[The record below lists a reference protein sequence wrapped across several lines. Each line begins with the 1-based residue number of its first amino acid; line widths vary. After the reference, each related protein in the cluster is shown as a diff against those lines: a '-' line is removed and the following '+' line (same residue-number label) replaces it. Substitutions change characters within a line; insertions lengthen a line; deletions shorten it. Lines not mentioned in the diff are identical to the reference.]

1 VTTMTTD
8 AYFDLGSYGRPV
20 TTASAE
26 AQRWFD
32 RGLVWSYG
40 FNHEEAV
47 RCFERAAEADP
58 ACAMAQW
65 GIAYASGPNYNHM
78 WESFEEEEL
87 ADLVQLT
94 HDATARAIAVAGG
107 ASPVERALIGALRT
121 RHPEAAPLEDC
132 SLWNDSYAE
141 AMRAVYAEFPDD
153 ADVAALFAEALM
165 NRTPWALWDLDHRT
179 PAEGA
184 DTEEAVAALERGIA
198 AAPDH
203 PGLLHFY
210 VHAMEMSPYP
220 ERALLAGDRLR
231 TLVPD
236 AGHLVHMA
244 THIDVL
250 CGNYRDVVIWNQAA
264 TRADRRYEAQAGA
277 DNFYTVYR
285 CHDWHFTIYGAMFL
299 GQLEP
304 ALTAAAELRAALP
317 ETLLRT
323 GAWADWLEGF
333 VPMGLHALIRFG
345 RWDDILAEPIPEDAE
360 LYSVTTALLRYAR
373 GVAYAATGRVDEADA
388 ERALFRAAVARV
400 PESRYVFNNTCED
413 ILAVGSA
420 MLDGEVEYR
429 RGNHDAAFAH
439 LRRSVELDD
448 TLVYDEPWGWM
459 QPARH
464 ALGALLLEQERVEEA
479 CAVYRADLGLDATLR
494 RPCQHPENVWSLHG
508 YHECVVR
515 LGRTLEAELIRPRLD
530 LALARATVPV
540 KASCFCRRSVEA

>member
-1 VTTMTTD
+1 
-8 AYFDLGSYGRPV
+8 
-20 TTASAE
+20 
-26 AQRWFD
+26 
-32 RGLVWSYG
+32 
-40 FNHEEAV
+40 
-47 RCFERAAEADP
+47 
-58 ACAMAQW
+58 
-65 GIAYASGPNYNHM
+65 
-78 WESFEEEEL
+78 
-87 ADLVQLT
+87 
-94 HDATARAIAVAGG
+94 
-107 ASPVERALIGALRT
+107 
-121 RHPEAAPLEDC
+121 
-132 SLWNDSYAE
+132 
-141 AMRAVYAEFPDD
+141 MRAVYAEFPDD
-153 ADVAALFAEALM
+153 ADVAALFAE
-165 NRTPWALWDLDHRT
+165 
-179 PAEGA
+179 
-184 DTEEAVAALERGIA
+184 
-198 AAPDH
+198 
-203 PGLLHFY
+203 
-210 VHAMEMSPYP
+210 
-220 ERALLAGDRLR
+220 
-231 TLVPD
+231 
-236 AGHLVHMA
+236 
-244 THIDVL
+244 
-250 CGNYRDVVIWNQAA
+250 
-264 TRADRRYEAQAGA
+264 
-277 DNFYTVYR
+277 
-285 CHDWHFTIYGAMFL
+285 
-299 GQLEP
+299 

-388 ERALFRAAVARV
+388 ERELFRAAMPRV
-400 PESRYVFNNTCED
+400 PDTRYLFNNTCLD
-413 ILAVGSA
+413 ILGVASA

-464 ALGALLLEQERVEEA
+464 ALSALLLEQDRVEEA

-540 KASCFCRRSVEA
+540 KASCFCRRSVAA